1 MPTDII
7 DRRRPGPTSEYG
19 EQKYFN
25 FAETE
30 YRPPS
35 SDNGDSASKLD
46 FSQVDYEGN
55 HAPAGTHFE
64 YAPAHLDDEDE

>member
-1 MPTDII
+1 MPADII
-7 DRRRPGPTSEYG
+7 DKRRAGPISEYG

-30 YRPPS
+30 YHPTS
-35 SDNGDSASKLD
+35 SDNTANKTDL
-46 FSQVDYEGN
+46 SQVDYDGN

>member
-1 MPTDII
+1 MPADII
-7 DRRRPGPTSEYG
+7 DRKRPGPTSEYG

-35 SDNGDSASKLD
+35 SDNADSANKLD
-46 FSQVDYEGN
+46 LS
-55 HAPAGTHFE
+55 
-64 YAPAHLDDEDE
+64 